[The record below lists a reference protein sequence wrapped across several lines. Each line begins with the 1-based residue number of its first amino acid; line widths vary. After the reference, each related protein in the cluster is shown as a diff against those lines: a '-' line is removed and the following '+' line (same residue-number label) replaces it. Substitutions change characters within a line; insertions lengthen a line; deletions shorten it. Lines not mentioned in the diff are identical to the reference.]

1 MKVPTSTARDGAMR
15 RLSSDMNV
23 PCSGPICRMTSPGNR
38 RAVSA
43 RRLLSKA
50 SGGLVWAMT

>member
-1 MKVPTSTARDGAMR
+1 MKVPTSTARRGAIT

-43 RRLLSKA
+43 RRSASRA